1 MRNVLAYLSEAVIL
15 VVAGVGVVFNVAYAD
30 RPVMVTICHFTSSE
44 TNPWVEITAAY
55 PAIYGPAGHFS
66 EPGSPNAGHEN
77 DFEGPCLEEPT
88 NVPEPTSVPDP
99 TATPTDAPQPTPTP
113 SDEPGEP
120 TPTPTDEGCD
130 GECDPTEVPTPTPT
144 DPPTPVE
151 TPELPK
157 AGLVSQYELTDLGA
171 PWMVFVNGYGT
182 EVWAGH
188 NGEDSW
194 PATNWWQLWIGMET
208 YLDFVAEPG
217 WYRVVSYLPDT
228 NPTDV
233 YRMYDTENL
242 DVLLITCRTYDP
254 VSNTWAERLLV
265 GLVKADA

>member
-1 MRNVLAYLSEAVIL
+1 MRNTLSYLSAAVIL

-66 EPGSPNAGHEN
+66 EPGTTNAGHEN

-88 NVPEPTSVPDP
+88 NVPEPTSIPDP

-120 TPTPTDEGCD
+120 TPTPTDEGCY
-130 GECDPTEVPTPTPT
+130 GECDPTEVPTPTPI

-157 AGLVSQYELTDLGA
+157 AGFTSQMELINGE
-171 PWMVFVNGYGT
+171 PWIVMVNEQT
-182 EVWAGH
+182 TVWAAH
-188 NGEDSW
+188 NQEGW
-194 PATNWWQLWIGMET
+194 PAASWWQL
-208 YLDFVAEPG
+208 FVGVEFYWEYGDNPG
-217 WYRVVSYLPDT
+217 WYRVT
-228 NPTDV
+228 NYILAEPTDV
-233 YRMYDTENL
+233 HLIYTTEPDL
-242 DVLLITCRTYDP
+242 ILLTCRGYDP
-254 VSNTWAERLLV
+254 ATNQWAQRLVLYAEVSP
-265 GLVKADA
+265 

>member
-1 MRNVLAYLSEAVIL
+1 MRNILSYLSAAVIL
-15 VVAGVGVVFNVAYAD
+15 VVAGVGVVLNVAYAGHQWIMLHHEQQGRGQPSFD
-30 RPVMVTICHFTSSE
+30 LCMPIESWDGHADHVGDYYS
-44 TNPWVEITAAY
+44 
-55 PAIYGPAGHFS
+55 GPFDNN
-66 EPGSPNAGHEN
+66 E
-77 DFEGPCLEEPT
+77 CLPPTPTQEPT
-88 NVPEPTSVPDP
+88 NEPTIEP

-130 GECDPTEVPTPTPT
+130 GECEPTEIPTPTPT

>member
-1 MRNVLAYLSEAVIL
+1 MRNILSYLSAAVIL
-15 VVAGVGVVFNVAYAD
+15 VLAGVGIVFNVAYAD

-120 TPTPTDEGCD
+120 TPTPTDESCD

-157 AGLVSQYELTDLGA
+157 AGFVSQGEIINGE
-171 PWMVFVNGYGT
+171 PWQLSVPGN
-182 EVWAGH
+182 VWAGH
-188 NGEDSW
+188 NQSDW
-194 PATNWWQLWIGMET
+194 PAGQWWMLWEGLEFEFNGEWYTTVEYIIADPTEVELIGRAV
-208 YLDFVAEPG
+208 D
-217 WYRVVSYLPDT
+217 
-228 NPTDV
+228 
-233 YRMYDTENL
+233 YDL
-242 DVLLITCRTYDP
+242 MLITCRGYDP
-254 VSNTWAERLLV
+254 LTNTWAQRLVIFANLSE
-265 GLVKADA
+265 GG